1 MSAFDDRERALEDKF
16 KHDQELEFRI
26 HARRNKLLGLW
37 AARLMRLPGSEYDS
51 YAKSLVMTEIDRHG
65 GSEAVVRKLLADFE
79 DRGVEISEH
88 RIRRHLTELQE
99 LARKEVMS
107 EVKE

>member
-16 KHDQELEFRI
+16 KHDQEIEFRVR
-26 HARRNKLLGLW
+26 ARRNKLLGLW
-37 AARLMRLPGSEYDS
+37 AARLMNLPASEYDA
-51 YAKSLVMTEIDRHG
+51 YAKSLVMTEIDQH
-65 GSEAVVRKLLADFE
+65 GSEAVIRKLLADFA

-99 LARKEVMS
+99 LARKEVMA

>member
-16 KHDQELEFRI
+16 KHDQEIEFRV
-26 HARRNKLLGLW
+26 HARRNRLLGLW
-37 AARLMRLPGSEYDS
+37 AARLMNLPASEYDA
-51 YAKSLVMTEIDRHG
+51 YAKSLVMTEIDQH
-65 GSEAVVRKLLADFE
+65 GSEAVIRKLLTDFA

-107 EVKE
+107 EVKQ

>member
-16 KHDQELEFRI
+16 KHDQEIEFRV
-26 HARRNKLLGLW
+26 HARRNRLLGLW
-37 AARLMRLPGSEYDS
+37 AARLMNLPASEYDA
-51 YAKSLVMTEIDRHG
+51 YAKSLVMTEIDQH
-65 GSEAVVRKLLADFE
+65 GSEAVIRKLLADFA

-99 LARKEVMS
+99 LARKEVMA